1 MDPQLLLYVLNGENI
16 GTDDDRRHL
25 GFVAENYNGRTVF
38 VVNKLDRFR
47 KEDSIQQTIEAVS
60 RDLENIGFENPII
73 CPVSAYAAY
82 LAKMHMFK
90 ENLDEDEQDELERL
104 YRKLNRDEY
113 KFDTY
118 YPQKYQIREEQED
131 KDYQLLLHSG
141 ILSLEKILYEER

>member
-1 MDPQLLLYVLNGENI
+1 MNSKYELLLYVLNGENI

-104 YRKLNRDEY
+104 YRKS
-113 KFDTY
+113 T
-118 YPQKYQIREEQED
+118 
-131 KDYQLLLHSG
+131 
-141 ILSLEKILYEER
+141 